1 MRRLASCQIKTPM
14 RTEKEV
20 EAEVVVGVEAVG
32 VEAVGVEADDGQ
44 LTITEAETQA
54 LG

>member
-32 VEAVGVEADDGQ
+32 VEADDGQ